1 MTKRNI
7 IKDQQLNCSNRFRTR
22 NNHDFCEQ
30 YSSEFNN
37 NRFLHKE
44 SKYSTLDLIED
55 LKREIQKFPEI
66 LSKIFPS
73 RYKYNHK
80 QLSLFWRGGKN
91 VNFVTKLMFK
101 HKIEKNFT
109 LKDKDLNL
117 LEERLRKRFDDRVSA
132 CFYIIKQYK
141 DSKFS
146 LNLFIELIEL
156 EMGRISCD
164 IEVTYGELAKILG
177 KNEDYIYH
185 IRKYILSQTNRR
197 FNPDYKFDLETLGE
211 FKINLRILL
220 RERAKVS
227 ISFIEKYTN
236 LNPDLKEYLFER
248 VTIKNPH
255 YFELIDTIEKAYW
268 IGFLCADG
276 QITEKKF
283 SYLIRLE
290 LKTSDRDRLVE
301 FARVIGFD
309 VERIKDRIRWYYNK
323 IGELKEKKSS
333 YVQFKSRGMVEDLLK
348 NGFSSSANNRGLPD
362 FVWIS
367 KEKLAL
373 AFLLGFYDGDG
384 SWFGGRSAEIY
395 SSNKEL
401 LIQIKQAFK
410 IEYPVRKTKD
420 QVVDDL
426 TGQIIHRAAH
436 RISLGAELFEDMI
449 GSYNG
454 SMERKRPPR
463 FCNKK

>member
-1 MTKRNI
+1 MTNRNI
-7 IKDQQLNCSNRFRTR
+7 KKDKQFNCSNRFRTR
-22 NNHDFCEQ
+22 NSHDFCEQ

-44 SKYSTLDLIED
+44 YSTLDLIED
-55 LKREIQKFPEI
+55 LKREIQKHPEI
-66 LSKIFPS
+66 LSKIFPN

-80 QLSLFWRGGKN
+80 QLSLFWRGGRN
-91 VNFVTKLMFK
+91 VNYVTKLITK
-101 HKIEKNFT
+101 VKIEVNFT
-109 LKDKDLNL
+109 IDDKDLLL
-117 LEERLRKRFDDRVSA
+117 LEERLRKRFDDRASA
-132 CFYIIKQYK
+132 CFYIIKQFK

-156 EMGRISCD
+156 EMGRISGD
-164 IEVTYGELAKILG
+164 IEVTYRELAKILG

-197 FNPDYKFDLETLGE
+197 FNPYYKFDLETLGE
-211 FKINLRILL
+211 SKINLRILL

-227 ISFIEKYTN
+227 ISFIEKYIN

-255 YFELIDTIEKAYW
+255 YFESIDTIEEAYW

-290 LKTSDRDRLVE
+290 LKTSDRERLVE

-309 VERIKDRIRWYYNK
+309 VERIKDRIRWYYNR

-333 YVQFKSRGMVEDLLK
+333 YVQFKSRGMVKDLLK
-348 NGFSSSANNRGLPD
+348 NGFSISANDRGLLY
-362 FVWIS
+362 FVWTS
-367 KEKLAL
+367 KDNLAL

-401 LIQIKQAFK
+401 LIQIKKAFN

-436 RISLGAELFEDMI
+436 RISLGAELFEEMI
-449 GSYNG
+449 SSYDG
-454 SMERKRPPR
+454 SMARKRPPR